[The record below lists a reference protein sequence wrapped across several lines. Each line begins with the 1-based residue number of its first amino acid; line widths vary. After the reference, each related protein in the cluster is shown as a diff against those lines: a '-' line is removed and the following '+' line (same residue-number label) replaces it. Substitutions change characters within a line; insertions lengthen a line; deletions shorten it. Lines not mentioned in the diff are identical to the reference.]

1 MQGNFFCAT
10 IRVIF
15 LISMVRFSRR
25 QSTESPETVQRLRSA
40 TWLMLAVGAIII
52 VRLFVLMVL
61 EHDGYAALAVGTQE
75 STAKLVPR
83 RGEIYVQDSRTNE
96 EYPVA
101 INRDVFLVYA
111 DTREFV
117 NQKTDDFDELG
128 LKTTLDALR
137 EQFKYTPER
146 EAEVRGILMKRTDP
160 YEPLEQKVD
169 PSIVDALKALKLKSL
184 HYVRQEQRYYPEHT
198 LAASVL
204 GFVGKKDDGAVVG
217 RYGIEG
223 YWEKELAGA
232 GGFLAGVRSAKGAW
246 IPQAGRLFQPARDG
260 ADLVLTIDR
269 ALQYRACERLR
280 AGLVE
285 YGATSASLV
294 IMQPQTGAILTMC
307 SLPDFDPNNYGKVES
322 AADYNNSAIFTSYEP
337 GSIFKPI
344 AMASALDAGL
354 VGPETPFHDTGRRDG
369 LCSQPIQN
377 AGNKS
382 HGDQTMTGV
391 LLNSI
396 NTGMVYVAELLG
408 KERFA
413 GYVEKFGFGTKTG
426 VTLDTESS
434 GTTESLRKNKGN
446 KLDCYTA
453 NASFGQGLTVT
464 PLQMVTAFSAIANGG
479 RTVSPYIVKET
490 RYSDGRVERTRPR
503 EGQEILSKRATQLL
517 GGMLVKTVDN
527 GYSGRA
533 RVPGYFVAGKS
544 GTAEIA
550 EQGGYSKTYN
560 HSFIG
565 YAPIDNPRFVM
576 LVKYEKPQR
585 AYAESTAAPVFGEL
599 AKFILE
605 YYQVPPERA
614 VK

>member
-1 MQGNFFCAT
+1 MA
-10 IRVIF
+10 
-15 LISMVRFSRR
+15 RFSRR
-25 QSTESPETVQRLRSA
+25 QSSESPETVNRLRVA
-40 TWLMLAVGAIII
+40 TWVGLVLGAL
-52 VRLFVLMVL
+52 VVGRLFVLMVWD
-61 EHDGYAALAVGTQE
+61 HDVYTAIAAGSHE

-83 RGEIYVQDSRTNE
+83 RGEIFLQDSRTNE
-96 EYPVA
+96 EYPAA
-101 INRDVFLVYA
+101 INRDIFLLYA
-111 DTREFV
+111 DTTEFV
-117 NQKTDDFDELG
+117 NKKTDSLDDIKLNA
-128 LKTTLDALR
+128 TLSGLR
-137 EQFKYTPER
+137 EQFAYTPER
-146 EAEVRGILMKRTDP
+146 EAQVRGLLMKRTDP
-160 YEPLEQKVD
+160 YEPLELKVEAAVAD
-169 PSIVDALKALKLKSL
+169 TLKAKKLTGL
-184 HYVRQEQRYYPEHT
+184 HFVRQEQRYYPEQT

-204 GFVGKKDDGAVVG
+204 GFVGKETDGTPVG

-223 YWEKELAGA
+223 YWEKELAGT
-232 GGFLAGVRSAKGAW
+232 GGFVEAARGAKGAW
-246 IPQAGRLFQPARDG
+246 IPLAGRSFQPAQDG
-260 ADLVLTIDR
+260 VNLALTIDR
-269 ALQYRACERLR
+269 TLQYRACERLR
-280 AGLVE
+280 AGLIE

-294 IMQPQTGAILTMC
+294 IMQPQTGAILAMC
-307 SLPDFDPNNYGKVES
+307 SLPDFDPNSYGKVES
-322 AADYNNSAIFTSYEP
+322 VSSYNNSAIFTPYEP

-344 AMASALDAGL
+344 AMVAALDQGL

-377 AGNKS
+377 AGNKA

-396 NTGMVYVAELLG
+396 NTGMVYVADLLG
-408 KERFA
+408 KDRLTQ
-413 GYVEKFGFGTKTG
+413 YIEKFGFGTKTG
-426 VTLDTESS
+426 VELDTETS
-434 GTTESLRKNKGN
+434 GTIDSLHKNKGN
-446 KLDCYTA
+446 KLDCYAAT
-453 NASFGQGLTVT
+453 ASFGQGLTAT

-479 RTVSPYIVKET
+479 RTVTPYIIKEM

-503 EGQEILSKRATQLL
+503 EGEEILSSRSTQLL

-565 YAPIDNPRFVM
+565 YAPVDNPRFVM

-605 YYQVPPERA
+605 YYQVPPQRT

>member
-1 MQGNFFCAT
+1 MA
-10 IRVIF
+10 
-15 LISMVRFSRR
+15 RFSRR
-25 QSTESPETVQRLRSA
+25 QSSESPETVQRLRVA
-40 TWLMLAVGAIII
+40 TWVGLAFGALVIG
-52 VRLFVLMVL
+52 RLFVLMVWDH
-61 EHDGYAALAVGTQE
+61 EVYAAIAVGSHE

-83 RGEIYVQDSRTNE
+83 RGEIFVQDSRTNQ

-111 DTREFV
+111 DTTEFV
-117 NQKTDDFDELG
+117 NKKTD
-128 LKTTLDALR
+128 TLDEAKLNETLAALR

-146 EAEVRGILMKRTDP
+146 EAEVRGLLMKRTDP
-160 YEPLEQKVD
+160 YEPLEQKIEATVA
-169 PSIVDALKALKLKSL
+169 DALRTKKLTGL
-184 HYVRQEQRYYPEHT
+184 HFVRQEQRYYPEQT

-204 GFVGKKDDGAVVG
+204 GFVGKEKDGTAVG

-232 GGFLAGVRSAKGAW
+232 GGFVAAARGAKGAW
-246 IPQAGRLFQPARDG
+246 IPLAGRSFQPAQDG

-269 ALQYRACERLR
+269 TLQYRACERLR
-280 AGLVE
+280 AGLAE

-294 IMQPQTGAILTMC
+294 IMQPQTGAILAMC
-307 SLPDFDPNNYGKVES
+307 SLPDFDPNTYGKVDS
-322 AADYNNSAIFTSYEP
+322 VSSYNNSAIFTPYEP

-344 AMASALDAGL
+344 AMVAAVDQGVL
-354 VGPETPFHDTGRRDG
+354 GPDTPFHDTGRRDG

-377 AGNKS
+377 AGNKA

-396 NTGMVYVAELLG
+396 NTGMVYVAERLG
-408 KERFA
+408 KEKLTQ
-413 GYVEKFGFGTKTG
+413 YIEKFGFGTKTG
-426 VTLDTESS
+426 VTLDTETS
-434 GTTESLRKNKGN
+434 GTVDSLHKNKGN

-453 NASFGQGLTVT
+453 TASFGQGLTVT

-479 RTVSPYIVKET
+479 RTVTPYIIKEI

-503 EGQEILSKRATQLL
+503 EGEEILTSRATQLL

-550 EQGGYSKTYN
+550 DQGGYSQTYN

-576 LVKYEKPQR
+576 IVKYEKPQR

-605 YYQVPPERA
+605 YYQVPPERPI
-614 VK
+614 K